1 MEITDVLDSYLGKQT
16 QVALKE
22 LPKIACELGY
32 YFDCRCATFGGYSN
46 DYSHIVGYVINYE
59 KRSVTLYNGF
69 MKKFCEFIKFQLG
82 YLKYNDLVLF
92 NRTLEPSLNNLNKT
106 SNNLKVKILG
116 EYLDYLKEL

>member
-1 MEITDVLDSYLGKQT
+1 
-16 QVALKE
+16 
-22 LPKIACELGY
+22 
-32 YFDCRCATFGGYSN
+32 
-46 DYSHIVGYVINYE
+46 
-59 KRSVTLYNGF
+59 